1 MKRIMCVFLVIL
13 IYKLS
18 YSQVPTLQLDSTF
31 CQPGDSVLV
40 SLIGKNITNIG
51 AITIRITI
59 DTNTVKWGRIAYRNP
74 QLEGVLAGR
83 INHEVVIAWD
93 GLEGVNLND
102 EVMVQLK
109 FLYIGDSSRLK
120 INPSLTELADL
131 TGNVIPINFINGIIL
146 PITSVENNIQ
156 KPIDYSLSQNY
167 PNPFNPNTTI
177 SYQIPKAGKV
187 SLKVYD
193 ILGKEV
199 AVLVEEYKEIGKYIV
214 NFNGSNLASGIYM
227 YKLEAGNF
235 VSTKKLVLMK

>member
-31 CQPGDSVLV
+31 CHPGDSVLV

-59 DTNTVKWGRIAYRNP
+59 DTNTVKWGRIAYRNS

-120 INPSLTELADL
+120 INPLLTELADL
-131 TGNVIPINFINGIIL
+131 TGNVIPINFINGVIL

-177 SYQIPKAGKV
+177 SYQIPIAGKV

-199 AVLVEEYKEIGKYIV
+199 AVLVEEYKEIGKFIV